1 MEHNPVISV
10 IIPLYNGRKYLKES
24 LDSVFAQTYHDFEIL
39 LIDDGST
46 ENYDDI
52 LSNYNYDSRFKY
64 IKKDHNGISE
74 ALNLGIFLAKGEFI
88 ARFDAD
94 DVMYPDRLER
104 QLNIMREKTDI
115 DILSGGFRW
124 GVTKVED
131 EYFRNPASYYTKESF
146 KNGNIIGHPTV
157 MMRKASLDKLPYLY
171 EKYWD
176 SAEDLK
182 LWLTACRYGLKI
194 YNDPE
199 PVIKYR
205 EQKEKPES
213 TTQTG
218 TTSNWHNWIATP
230 LLRAHFGWKSENPEL
245 TCIIGFQNEGAE
257 VEKTVISIRA
267 TAGDVN
273 IILINDC
280 STDGFDYKKVADEFG
295 CDYYEPSENLGVG
308 GARDFGIL
316 RCKTKYFIILDGHMR
331 FYHENW
337 EEKILCHLRSREDSI
352 VYANT
357 LVFTK
362 EKVKANDEEVNLY
375 QIHNEDGKNGMNGDY
390 IGAMVNFDEPGWEFT
405 GKWADKL
412 PEAEPGN
419 PSNLITTSCVMGAT
433 YATSVD
439 HWEKIGGLYGLIKW
453 GCDEPFMALKT
464 WLMGGKCYLV
474 KDFVIGHFYRWGGL
488 QPYKVEQDH
497 VHHNQLYLIDWF
509 GGDEENK
516 ERLRN
521 NLKKRIGENLY
532 NSAIKL
538 YNERKVKL
546 HFNDIINDFY
556 KYNAKTD
563 LSECKDYC
571 VKYQLKSK

>member
-10 IIPLYNGRKYLKES
+10 VIPLYNGRNYLKEA
-24 LDSVFAQTYHDFEIL
+24 LDSVFSQTFNNFEVL

-46 ENYDDI
+46 DNYDDI
-52 LSNYNYDSRFKY
+52 LSNYNYDTRFRY

-74 ALNLGIFLAKGEFI
+74 ALNLGIFMAKGEFI

-104 QLNIMREKTDI
+104 QLNIMREKPDV

-131 EYFRNPASYYTKESF
+131 EYFRNPASYYTKDSF

-157 MMRKASLDKLPYLY
+157 MMRKSSLSKLPYLY

-182 LWLTACRYGLKI
+182 LWLTACRYGLKL

-205 EQKEKPES
+205 EQKEKPECKS
-213 TTQTG
+213 QTG
-218 TTSNWHNWIATP
+218 ATSVWHNWIATP
-230 LLRAHFGWKSENPEL
+230 LLKAHFGWKNENPEL

-267 TAGDVN
+267 TANDVN

-280 STDGFDYKKVADEFG
+280 STDGFDYRRVAEEFG
-295 CDYYEPSENLGVG
+295 CDYYEPSENLGCAG
-308 GARDFGIL
+308 SRDFGVL
-316 RCKTKYFIILDGHMR
+316 RCKTKYFILLDGHMR

-337 EEKILCHLRSREDSI
+337 EEKILCHLRERENSI

-362 EKVKANDEEVNLY
+362 EKVKANDEEVDLY

-390 IGAMVNFDEPGWEFT
+390 IGAMINFDEPGWEFT

-419 PSNLITTSCVMGAT
+419 PSNLITTSGCMGAT
-433 YATSVD
+433 YAASVE

-453 GCDEPFMALKT
+453 GSDEPFMALKT
-464 WLMGGKCYLV
+464 WLSGGKCYLI

-509 GGDEENK
+509 GGTEENK
-516 ERLRN
+516 EILRN
-521 NLKKRIGENLY
+521 NLKKRIGDNLY

-538 YNERKVKL
+538 YNERKEKL

-556 KYNAKTD
+556 KYSVTAD

-571 VKYQLKSK
+571 VKYQLNSK